1 MNDCQKAVVFM
12 LNDYTV
18 LHLNLV
24 AKIAINA
31 SGEET
36 KKIQLVSLIQLH
48 RPNLKAW
55 VPCASVNYYSLFLH
69 FAWSFSCRSAALY
82 QCATCAKPLCGHV
95 QKYKFSEKYSP
106 LVKRLP

>member
-1 MNDCQKAVVFM
+1 MNDCQKALVFM

-36 KKIQLVSLIQLH
+36 VGFIDT
-48 RPNLKAW
+48 
-55 VPCASVNYYSLFLH
+55 
-69 FAWSFSCRSAALY
+69 
-82 QCATCAKPLCGHV
+82 ATQA
-95 QKYKFSEKYSP
+95 
-106 LVKRLP
+106 